1 MQLEYQMNLHD
12 NKETFAQ
19 AIRATAQELGIAP
32 EFIEKDYWICRILQ
46 RLSSNPLNERIV
58 WKGGTSLSKAYG
70 LIKRFSSDVDF
81 AVLLE
86 GLSQNQQKK
95 LVSKIG
101 KETTADLEEF
111 DVPEG
116 TIKNNKFRKTF
127 HRYESVL
134 GERKRN
140 LNFLGNYVIVEINT
154 YGNPYPY
161 LKKRI
166 KPFITEMLERRRLY
180 SLINELEVEPFEL
193 NVLDKRQTLCE
204 KIVSLLRFSFE
215 DNVTAGIAS
224 KIRHFYDIYYLTQ
237 DKDCIEYLNSGFS
250 NDLLQL
256 IAHDKAEFDR
266 PPKWKNTDIMESPLL
281 SDFDSI
287 WMKVSPIYKTEV
299 GALSYG
305 SIPAPN
311 DIHNTTTHLLELVK
325 TIIKQ
330 KQ

>member
-1 MQLEYQMNLHD
+1 MNLHD

-19 AIRATAQELGIAP
+19 AIRATSQELGIAP

-46 RLSSNPLNERIV
+46 RLSSNPLSERIV

-101 KETTADLEEF
+101 KETTVDLEEF

-134 GERKRN
+134 GEKKKS
-140 LNFLGNYVIVEINT
+140 LNFLGDYVIVEINT

-161 LKKRI
+161 VKKRI
-166 KPFITEMLERRRLY
+166 KSFITEMLERRGLY
-180 SLINELEVEPFEL
+180 SSIKEFDIEPFEL

-237 DKDCIEYLNSGFS
+237 DIDCIEYINSVFP
-250 NDLLQL
+250 NDLQQL

-266 PPKWKNTDIMESPLL
+266 PPKWKNTNIIESPLF

-287 WMKVSPIYKTEV
+287 WKQLSVIYKTEV
-299 GALSYG
+299 GALSYS
-305 SIPAPN
+305 SIPTTN
-311 DIHNTTTHLLELVK
+311 DIHTATKHLLERVK
-325 TIIKQ
+325 AIIEQ
-330 KQ
+330 EQ